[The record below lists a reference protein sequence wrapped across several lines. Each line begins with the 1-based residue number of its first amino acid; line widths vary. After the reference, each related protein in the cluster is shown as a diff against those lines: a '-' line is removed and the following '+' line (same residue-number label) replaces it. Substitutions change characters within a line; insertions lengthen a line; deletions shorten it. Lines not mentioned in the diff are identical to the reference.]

1 MLSTLRNVTTTLRN
15 ARREEAL
22 QSFNAAKASNRRRW
36 LEGDPNATEEYIW
49 PNQKYDAA
57 NIVSL
62 LHDDDARVVSVQKQV
77 KVGANGLIYQLAYLV
92 TTHSDNN
99 FVVNPGN
106 VIIGTGMSNIKWEK
120 DAIDEAP
127 PFLKN
132 SIFHHGQLK
141 NANLQDIKDC
151 LIIIDEAD
159 SGTKE
164 EQVLHSTLKEA
175 GIMDAEH
182 MKENN
187 IRIVI
192 ISATLTRELHE
203 LYRWG
208 ILHKSYKMTIPDT
221 YFGHKDFLENEIIQ
235 EFYPLNS
242 DQSAN
247 RWIEEDII
255 GYYGLDDKRI
265 HIVRVNTKSATF
277 VQNACIRNGI
287 SFINHTS
294 DARISDDILAEL
306 FKQELTKHTVIAVK
320 GFFRRANL
328 IPNAWKVRIGAVHEF
343 YTKKVDNNVQ
353 VQGLP
358 GRLCGYWKATI
369 EGGHKVG
376 PIRTSVEAIKEYIK
390 NSEDPIGANPYHT
403 AGFKKDNNGNTTTS
417 GPSSMLSPQ
426 HIGNLVPIDLPRGDS
441 GEFEHGHEVFDN
453 QSDNE
458 DFARTVGAVQTA
470 SYTTNDDGF
479 KVCSTSV
486 RKVHTLDEIMRTV
499 NSTSNLDKSPSELDI
514 GAIAHRRYVCYKDLN
529 DRNSECYVT
538 VWMKRLKFVNHPRI
552 KKFTSQEGVK
562 EYYNNSLKSRMNGRG
577 PNKVKQDEDGYYRAT
592 IRSNK
597 KVYTCAEVRTEQKQ
611 GLTENTFRL
620 YPCYENIDDK
630 NTLQWWLIHY

>member
-1 MLSTLRNVTTTLRN
+1 MLSTLRN

-22 QSFNAAKASNRRRW
+22 QSFNAAKASNRRRFI
-36 LEGDPNATEEYIW
+36 EGDPNATEEYIF
-49 PNQKYDAA
+49 PNQQLDAA
-57 NIVSL
+57 NIVNL
-62 LHDDDARVVSVQKQV
+62 MYDDDVRVVSVQKRV
-77 KVGANGLIYQLAYLV
+77 KAGANGLCYQIANLV
-92 TTHSDNN
+92 TTHPDDD
-99 FVVNPGN
+99 FVVNPEN
-106 VIIGTGMSNIKWEK
+106 IRMLTGMSNRSWEK
-120 DAIDEAP
+120 DIIDEAP
-127 PFLKN
+127 SILKN

-141 NANLQDIKDC
+141 NSNLQSIKDS
-151 LIIIDEAD
+151 LIIIDEID
-159 SGTKE
+159 SGTSE
-164 EQVLHSTLKEA
+164 YQVLHSTLKEA
-175 GIMDAEH
+175 GIMDVEH
-182 MKENN
+182 MKNN
-187 IRIVI
+187 NNRFVF
-192 ISATLTRELHE
+192 ISATITRELHE

-208 ILHKSYKMTIPDT
+208 NLHKSYKMTIPDT
-221 YFGHKDFLENEIIQ
+221 YIGHEDFLENGTIQ
-235 EFYPLNS
+235 EFYSLNS

-247 RWIEEDII
+247 RWIKEDII
-255 GYYGLDDKRI
+255 DYYGLDDKRI
-265 HIVRVNTKSATF
+265 HIVRVTGKTVKY

-287 SFINHTS
+287 LFKNHTS
-294 DARISDDILAEL
+294 YSRISDDVLAKL

-328 IPNAWKVRIGAVHEF
+328 IPNAWKVRIGAVHEI

-353 VQGLP
+353 TQALP
-358 GRLCGYWKATI
+358 GRLCGYWRATI

-376 PIRTSVEAIKEYIK
+376 PIRTSVKAIKEYLE

-403 AGFKKDNNGNTTTS
+403 AGFKKDNNGNTTTT
-417 GPSSMLSPQ
+417 GPSSMLSPE
-426 HIGNLVPIDLPRGDS
+426 HIRNLVPTDLPRRDS
-441 GEFEHGHEVFDN
+441 GEFEHGYKVFDN

-458 DFARTVGAVQTA
+458 VFARTVGARQTA
-470 SYTTNDDGF
+470 SYTTNNDGF
-479 KVCSTSV
+479 KECSTSIK
-486 RKVHTLDEIMRTV
+486 KVHTLDEIVRTV
-499 NSTSNLDKSPSELDI
+499 NSHSNLDKPPSELDI
-514 GAIAHRRYVCYKDLN
+514 GDTAYRRYVCYKDLN

-552 KKFTSQEGVK
+552 KKCTSQEEAK